1 MAEDIGRA
9 IALMLVFEGILP
21 FVAPRRWQDVMKA
34 LSIAEERS
42 LRSIGLFSMGV
53 GIVLLWLFR

>member
-1 MAEDIGRA
+1 MVEDIGRA

-21 FVAPRRWQDVMKA
+21 FVAPERWQEMMKV
-34 LSIAEERS
+34 LSILEERS

-53 GIVLLWLFR
+53 GIVLLWLLR